1 MVAFTLL
8 LEGQLVDFQCS
19 RESLMWKYLLLGV
32 KKWLSGENF
41 PELFTFNYVDVCVSF
56 SVALCSTV
64 QWCAMYIRWHIV
76 LLNTVERNF
85 QTFTEHFEI
94 GGFISSWVIATFNS
108 GAMCISSPRKTCRR
122 SPENLWVNLF
132 SLWSCFTCKQHD
144 IIFVS
149 FEQNQHWYWP
159 ALISSS
165 SFNKMLI
172 IIKKVIH
179 SFQGHFWIHI
189 SFVLFFTK
197 ITFKISD
204 FLASVRSSLRAM
216 ALESNTY
223 QSSMLKL
230 TLQNISFPSASFFLA
245 QNKTKNILTSV
256 GILLY
261 IKIFFLFLLL
271 DYFRFCCRICT
282 RLSICINIYV

>member
-1 MVAFTLL
+1 MTNCIAQHSW
-8 LEGQLVDFQCS
+8 E
-19 RESLMWKYLLLGV
+19 K
-32 KKWLSGENF
+32 F
-41 PELFTFNYVDVCVSF
+41 P
-56 SVALCSTV
+56 
-64 QWCAMYIRWHIV
+64 
-76 LLNTVERNF
+76 
-85 QTFTEHFEI
+85 TFTEHFEI

-189 SFVLFFTK
+189 SFVFFFTK

-204 FLASVRSSLRAM
+204 FLASVSYGTWIKYLPVIHVKI
-216 ALESNTY
+216 NTSKY
-223 QSSMLKL
+223 FLSKCLLFSCSKQDKKYTDICWYLVVHKD
-230 TLQNISFPSASFFLA
+230 FFF
-245 QNKTKNILTSV
+245 
-256 GILLY
+256 Y
-261 IKIFFLFLLL
+261 
-271 DYFRFCCRICT
+271 FCC
-282 RLSICINIYV
+282 

>member
-85 QTFTEHFEI
+85 QHLQNI
-94 GGFISSWVIATFNS
+94 LKLAVSSVHEWLQHLTLVLCVFH
-108 GAMCISSPRKTCRR
+108 RQEKTCRR

-189 SFVLFFTK
+189 SFVFFFTK

>member
-1 MVAFTLL
+1 MTYCIAQHSW
-8 LEGQLVDFQCS
+8 E
-19 RESLMWKYLLLGV
+19 K
-32 KKWLSGENF
+32 F
-41 PELFTFNYVDVCVSF
+41 P
-56 SVALCSTV
+56 
-64 QWCAMYIRWHIV
+64 
-76 LLNTVERNF
+76 
-85 QTFTEHFEI
+85 TFTEHFEI

-189 SFVLFFTK
+189 SFVFFFTK

-204 FLASVRSSLRAM
+204 FLASVRSSLRAI

>member
-85 QTFTEHFEI
+85 QHLQNI
-94 GGFISSWVIATFNS
+94 LKLAVSSVHEWLQHLTLVLCVFH
-108 GAMCISSPRKTCRR
+108 RQEKTCRR

-179 SFQGHFWIHI
+179 SFSGTFLNPHFIW
-189 SFVLFFTK
+189 VFFTK

-230 TLQNISFPSASFFLA
+230 TLQNISFPSASFFFA

>member
-1 MVAFTLL
+1 MTYCIAQHSW
-8 LEGQLVDFQCS
+8 E
-19 RESLMWKYLLLGV
+19 K
-32 KKWLSGENF
+32 F
-41 PELFTFNYVDVCVSF
+41 P
-56 SVALCSTV
+56 
-64 QWCAMYIRWHIV
+64 
-76 LLNTVERNF
+76 
-85 QTFTEHFEI
+85 TFTEHFEI

-179 SFQGHFWIHI
+179 SFQGHFLIHI
-189 SFVLFFTK
+189 SFVFFFTK

-245 QNKTKNILTSV
+245 QNKTKKYTDICWYLV
-256 GILLY
+256 VHKDFFFIFVVRLFQILL
-261 IKIFFLFLLL
+261 
-271 DYFRFCCRICT
+271 
-282 RLSICINIYV
+282 

>member
-85 QTFTEHFEI
+85 QHLQNI
-94 GGFISSWVIATFNS
+94 LKLAVSSVHEWLQHLTLVLCVFH
-108 GAMCISSPRKTCRR
+108 RQEKTCRR

-179 SFQGHFWIHI
+179 SFSGTFLNPHFIC
-189 SFVLFFTK
+189 FF
-197 ITFKISD
+197 
-204 FLASVRSSLRAM
+204 SS
-216 ALESNTY
+216 
-223 QSSMLKL
+223 QK
-230 TLQNISFPSASFFLA
+230 
-245 QNKTKNILTSV
+245 
-256 GILLY
+256 
-261 IKIFFLFLLL
+261 LLL
-271 DYFRFCCRICT
+271 KFLIF
-282 RLSICINIYV
+282 